1 MDAEVHAVFSPVAS
15 GGGIVCYRRRS
26 GNSAREVTMQIGC
39 SAPTSGPL
47 IGPDS
52 LVRIAQEAEM
62 LGFDYVTVS
71 DHVMIPTS
79 IASRY
84 PYSDSGE
91 FPSGAAAERLE
102 QLTAAT
108 FIAASTSKLRIVT
121 SVMVVP
127 HRPAVLTAKIVATI
141 DYLSKGRLTLGIG
154 AGWCEEE
161 FIAIGTPPFAE
172 RGAVTDEF
180 MMACKELWT
189 SDAPKFDGKYV
200 KFKDVLFPPKP
211 VQKSIPIWIGGESG
225 PALRRTAKYGDAW
238 YPIGT
243 NPQFPMDTLNRFKGG
258 VAKLRG
264 MTEKAGRDP
273 NSVGLTYR
281 VSSNPEAQPKGTVD
295 GQRKLFSGGA
305 ADFVGDIKALQEV
318 GVSAFDF
325 GLFGPSLDATI
336 NNMRAFRDNVVAK
349 VR

>member
-1 MDAEVHAVFSPVAS
+1 
-15 GGGIVCYRRRS
+15 
-26 GNSAREVTMQIGC
+26 MQIGC

-47 IGPDS
+47 IKPDS

-108 FIAASTSKLRIVT
+108 FIAASTSKIL
-121 SVMVVP
+121 
-127 HRPAVLTAKIVATI
+127 ATI
-141 DYLSKGRLTLGIG
+141 DYLSNGRLTLGIG

-161 FIAIGTPPFAE
+161 FIAIGAPPFAE

-180 MMACKELWT
+180 MMVCKELWT
-189 SDAPKFDGKYV
+189 SDEPKFDGKYV

-211 VQKSIPIWIGGESG
+211 VQASIPIWIGGESG
-225 PALRRTAKYGDAW
+225 PAMRRTAKYGDAW

-243 NPQFPMDTLNRFKGG
+243 NPQFPMDTLDRFKAGA
-258 VAKLRG
+258 AKLRG
-264 MTEKAGRDP
+264 MTEKAGRNP
-273 NSVGLTYR
+273 NAVGLAYR
-281 VSSNPEAQPKGTVD
+281 VSSNPEAQPKGMVD
-295 GQRKLFSGGA
+295 GKRKLFTGGA
-305 ADFVGDIKALQEV
+305 ADFVGDIKGLQDA
-318 GVSAFDF
+318 GVTSFDF

-336 NNMRAFRDNVVAK
+336 NNMRSFRDNVVAK

>member
-1 MDAEVHAVFSPVAS
+1 VLSRFNWQFAVRANTPDK
-15 GGGIVCYRRRS
+15 
-26 GNSAREVTMQIGC
+26 EEPMQIGC
-39 SAPTSGPL
+39 SAPASGPL

-52 LVRIAQEAEM
+52 LAAIAREAET

-71 DHVMIPTS
+71 DHVMIPTA

-91 FPSGAAAERLE
+91 FPSGAAADRLE

-108 FIAASTSKLRIVT
+108 FIAASTTELRIVT

-127 HRPAVLTAKIVATI
+127 HRPAVLTAKILATI
-141 DYLSKGRLTLGIG
+141 DFLSKGRLTLGIG

-161 FIAIGTPPFAE
+161 FLAIGAPPFAE

-180 MMACKELWT
+180 MMVCKELWT
-189 SDAPKFDGKYV
+189 NPTPSFQGKYV
-200 KFKDVLFPPKP
+200 QFKDVLFPPRP
-211 VQKSIPIWIGGESG
+211 PQQPIPIWVGGESN

-243 NPQFPMDTLNRFKGG
+243 NPAFPLDTLDRFKAG

-264 MTEKAGRDP
+264 LTEKAGRDP
-273 NSVGLTYR
+273 AAVALAYR
-281 VSSNPEAQPKGTVD
+281 VSSNPEAQPKGMVD

-305 ADFVGDIKALQEV
+305 ADFAGDIRALSDA
-318 GVSAFDF
+318 GVTSFDF
-325 GLFGPSLDATI
+325 GLFGPTLEATLA
-336 NNMRAFRDNVVAK
+336 NMRNFRDNVMAK

>member
-1 MDAEVHAVFSPVAS
+1 
-15 GGGIVCYRRRS
+15 
-26 GNSAREVTMQIGC
+26 MQIGC

-47 IGPDS
+47 IDPDS
-52 LVRIAQEAEM
+52 LMQIAVEAEA

-84 PYSDSGE
+84 PYSDGGE
-91 FPSGAAAERLE
+91 FPSGAAAPRLE
-102 QLTAAT
+102 QLTACT
-108 FIAASTSKLRIVT
+108 FIAAATKALRIVT

-127 HRPAVLTAKIVATI
+127 HRPAVLTAKILATI

-161 FIAIGTPPFAE
+161 FIAIGALPFAE

-180 MMACKELWT
+180 MAVCRELWT
-189 SDAPKFDGKYV
+189 ADEPKFDGKYV
-200 KFKDVLFPPKP
+200 QFKDVLFPPKP
-211 VQKSIPIWIGGESG
+211 PGDIPIWVGGESG

-243 NPQFPMDTLNRFKGG
+243 NPAFPMDTISRFKGG
-258 VAKLRG
+258 VAKLHG
-264 MTEKAGRDP
+264 LTEKAGRDP
-273 NSVGLTYR
+273 KAVGLSYR
-281 VSSNPEAQPKGTVD
+281 VSATPGTLAKATVD
-295 GQRKLFSGGA
+295 GERKLFTGGME
-305 ADFVGDIKALQEV
+305 DFVGDIAALADV
-318 GVSAFDF
+318 GVSAVDF
-325 GLFGPSLDATI
+325 GLFGADLAATLDT
-336 NNMRAFRDNVVAK
+336 MRRFRDGVMAK

>member
-1 MDAEVHAVFSPVAS
+1 
-15 GGGIVCYRRRS
+15 
-26 GNSAREVTMQIGC
+26 MQIGC
-39 SAPTSGPL
+39 SAPSSGPL

-52 LVRIAQEAEM
+52 LLRIAQEAET

-79 IASRY
+79 IASAY
-84 PYSDSGE
+84 PYSDTGE
-91 FPSGAAAERLE
+91 FPSGAAADRLE
-102 QLTAAT
+102 QLTMAT

-127 HRPAVLTAKIVATI
+127 HRPAVLTAKMLATL

-161 FIAIGTPPFAE
+161 FNAIGAPPFAE

-180 MMACKELWT
+180 MMVCKELWS
-189 SDAPKFDGKYV
+189 SDAPAFDGKYV

-211 VQKSIPIWIGGESG
+211 VQQPIPIWVGGESG
-225 PALRRTAKYGDAW
+225 PALRRSARYGNAW

-243 NPQFPMDTLNRFKGG
+243 NPKFPMDTLPRYRAA
-258 VAKLRG
+258 VERLRG
-264 MTEKAGRDP
+264 LTEKAGRDAAA
-273 NSVGLTYR
+273 VGLAYR
-281 VSSNPEAQPKGTVD
+281 VSSNPEAQPKGSVD
-295 GQRKLFSGGA
+295 GQRKLFTGGA
-305 ADFVGDIKALQEV
+305 ADFAGDIKALNEV
-318 GVSAFDF
+318 GVTSFDF
-325 GLFGPSLDATI
+325 GLFGKDLQTTLD
-336 NNMRAFRDNVVAK
+336 NMQRFRDEVMTK

>member
-1 MDAEVHAVFSPVAS
+1 
-15 GGGIVCYRRRS
+15 
-26 GNSAREVTMQIGC
+26 MQIGC

-47 IGPDS
+47 IEPDS

-62 LGFDYVTVS
+62 LGYDYVTVS

-91 FPSGAAAERLE
+91 FPSGAAAPRLE

-127 HRPAVLTAKIVATI
+127 HRPAVLTAKILATI

-161 FIAIGTPPFAE
+161 FIAIGASPFAE
-172 RGAVTDEF
+172 RGAVTDEW
-180 MMACKELWT
+180 MAVCRELWS
-189 SDAPKFDGKYV
+189 SDQPRFDGKYV
-200 KFKDVLFPPKP
+200 QFKDVLFPPKP
-211 VQKSIPIWIGGESG
+211 VQQPIPIWIGGESG
-225 PALRRTAKYGDAW
+225 PALRRTAAYGDAW

-243 NPQFPMDTLNRFKGG
+243 NPQFPMDTLDRYKGG

-264 MTEKAGRDP
+264 LTEKAGRDP
-273 NSVGLTYR
+273 NAVGLAYR
-281 VSSNPEAQPKGTVD
+281 VSSNPEAQPKGMVD
-295 GQRKLFSGGA
+295 GKRKLFTGGA
-305 ADFVGDIKALQEV
+305 DDWVGDIKGLAEA
-318 GVSAFDF
+318 GVTAFDF
-325 GLFGPSLDATI
+325 GLFGPTLAATI
-336 NNMRAFRDNVVAK
+336 DNMRRFRDTVVAK

>member
-1 MDAEVHAVFSPVAS
+1 
-15 GGGIVCYRRRS
+15 
-26 GNSAREVTMQIGC
+26 MQIGC

-47 IGPDS
+47 IDPDS
-52 LVRIAQEAEM
+52 LLRIATEAES

-91 FPSGAAAERLE
+91 FPSGAAAARLE

-108 FIAASTSKLRIVT
+108 FIAAATTKLRIVT

-127 HRPAVLTAKIVATI
+127 HRPAVLTAKILATI
-141 DYLSKGRLTLGIG
+141 DFLSKGRLTLGIG

-161 FIAIGTPPFAE
+161 FNAIGTLPFAE

-180 MMACKELWT
+180 MAVCRELWT
-189 SDAPKFDGKYV
+189 ADNPKFDGKYV

-211 VQKSIPIWIGGESG
+211 PQGQIPIWVGGESG
-225 PALRRTAKYGDAW
+225 PAMRRTAAYGDAW

-243 NPQFPMDTLNRFKGG
+243 NPQFPMDTLSRFKAGA
-258 VAKLRG
+258 AKLRG
-264 MTEKAGRDP
+264 LTERAGRDP
-273 NSVGLTYR
+273 NAVGLAYR

-295 GQRKLFSGGA
+295 GQRKLFTGGA
-305 ADFVGDIKALQEV
+305 ADYVGDIKGLQDV
-318 GVSAFDF
+318 GVTAFDF
-325 GLFGPSLDATI
+325 GLFGADAEATVG
-336 NNMRAFRDNVVAK
+336 NLRRFRDDVIAK